1 MDGST
6 HRGAEHLM
14 YVPDRE
20 GAEEIAEELSRDGF
34 ADVRVVRPSGSQ
46 EAGQE
51 WVVQLRDDRLPEAA
65 GAAAYEALRER
76 FTAMAHQHGGR
87 YDEPRDPR
95 PPE

>member
-1 MDGST
+1 MDGSIR
-6 HRGAEHLM
+6 RGAEHLI

-20 GAEEIAEELSRDGF
+20 GAETVAAELSRDGF
-34 ADVRVVRPSGSQ
+34 ADVRVVRTSEEG

-51 WVVQLRDDRLPEAA
+51 WVVRLRDDRLPEAT

-76 FTAMAHQHGGR
+76 FTATAHQHGGR
-87 YDEPRDPR
+87 YDEPQDPR